1 MAIGSLSEVVRIIIG
16 NRASLAGF
24 LMIFI
29 FVSMAI
35 LADLIAPYNPYE
47 RVSTPFQPPNE
58 RHWLGTDD
66 LGRDIFSQ
74 MIYSSRLSLII
85 GFISALVATVIG
97 TMLGILSGYYGGK
110 VDEILMRLTDLWLA
124 FPNLLFAILL
134 VVIFSPQTGNRVVPI
149 IIAIALV
156 SWPTAARLIRSA
168 VISIKQTPYIEAARA
183 LGASDARIIFSHIL
197 PNTTSLIIIEIITI
211 MGGAMLTEASLSFLG
226 LGDPRA
232 MSWGMMLHYALSRN
246 AIYLGM
252 WWWFLPP
259 GLLISLSVL
268 SIILISTG
276 LEEYFNPRLRRR
288 L

>member
-1 MAIGSLSEVVRIIIG
+1 MAIGSLPEVIRIIIG

-24 LMIFI
+24 LMLLVFL
-29 FVSMAI
+29 SMAI

-47 RVSTPFQPPNE
+47 RVSLPFQPPSG

-110 VDEILMRLTDLWLA
+110 IDEILMRLTDLWLA

-156 SWPTAARLIRSA
+156 SWPTASRLIRSA
-168 VISIKQTPYIEAARA
+168 VISIKQSPYIEAARA
-183 LGASDARIIFSHIL
+183 LGASDAMIIFSHIL
-197 PNTTSLIIIEIITI
+197 PNTTSLIIIEVITI

>member
-1 MAIGSLSEVVRIIIG
+1 MAIGSLLEVIRIIIG

-24 LMIFI
+24 LMLLV

-47 RVSTPFQPPNE
+47 RVSLPFQPPSG

-156 SWPTAARLIRSA
+156 SWPTASRLIRSA
-168 VISIKQTPYIEAARA
+168 VISIKQSPYIEAARA

-197 PNTTSLIIIEIITI
+197 PNTTSLIIIEVITI

>member
-1 MAIGSLSEVVRIIIG
+1 MAIGSLPEVIRIIIG

-24 LMIFI
+24 LMLLV

-47 RVSTPFQPPNE
+47 RVSLPFQPPSG

-110 VDEILMRLTDLWLA
+110 IDEILMRLTDLWLA

-156 SWPTAARLIRSA
+156 SWPTASRLIRSA
-168 VISIKQTPYIEAARA
+168 VISIKQSPYIEAARA

-197 PNTTSLIIIEIITI
+197 PNTTSLIIIEVITI

>member
-1 MAIGSLSEVVRIIIG
+1 MAIGSLPEVIRIIIG

-24 LMIFI
+24 LMLLV

-47 RVSTPFQPPNE
+47 RVSLPFQPPSG

-110 VDEILMRLTDLWLA
+110 IDEILMRLTDLWLA

-156 SWPTAARLIRSA
+156 SWPTASRLIRSA
-168 VISIKQTPYIEAARA
+168 VISIKQSPYIEAARA
-183 LGASDARIIFSHIL
+183 LGASDAMIIFSHIL
-197 PNTTSLIIIEIITI
+197 PNTTSLIIIEVITI

>member
-1 MAIGSLSEVVRIIIG
+1 MAIGSLLEVIRIIMG

-24 LMIFI
+24 LMLLV

-47 RVSTPFQPPNE
+47 RVSLPFQPPSG

-156 SWPTAARLIRSA
+156 SWPTASRLIRSA
-168 VISIKQTPYIEAARA
+168 VISIKQSPYIEAARA

-197 PNTTSLIIIEIITI
+197 PNTTSLIIIEVITI

>member
-1 MAIGSLSEVVRIIIG
+1 MAIGSLPEVIRIIIG

-24 LMIFI
+24 LMLLA

-47 RVSTPFQPPNE
+47 RVSLPFQPPSG

-110 VDEILMRLTDLWLA
+110 IDEILMRLTDLWLA

-156 SWPTAARLIRSA
+156 SWPTASRLIRSA
-168 VISIKQTPYIEAARA
+168 VISIKQSPYIEAARA

-197 PNTTSLIIIEIITI
+197 PNTTSLIIIEVITI

>member
-1 MAIGSLSEVVRIIIG
+1 MAIGSLPEVIRIIID
-16 NRASLAGF
+16 NRTSLAGL
-24 LMIFI
+24 LMLLV

-47 RVSTPFQPPNE
+47 RVSLPFQPPSE
-58 RHWLGTDD
+58 KHWLGTDD

-156 SWPTAARLIRSA
+156 SWPTASRLIRSA
-168 VISIKQTPYIEAARA
+168 VISIKQSPYIEAARA

-197 PNTTSLIIIEIITI
+197 PNLTSLIIIEVITI

>member
-1 MAIGSLSEVVRIIIG
+1 MAMGSLLEIIKIIIG
-16 NRASLAGF
+16 NRASLTGF
-24 LMIFI
+24 LMLIA
-29 FVSMAI
+29 FVSLAI
-35 LADLIAPYNPYE
+35 FADLIAPYNPYE
-47 RVSTPFQPPNE
+47 RVSQPFQPPSGS
-58 RHWLGTDD
+58 HWLGTDD

-74 MIYSSRLSLII
+74 VIYSSRLSLII

-97 TMLGILSGYYGGK
+97 TMLGILSGYYGGR

-134 VVIFSPQTGNRVVPI
+134 VVIFSPYTGNRVVPI
-149 IIAIALV
+149 VIAIALV
-156 SWPTAARLIRSA
+156 SWPTASRLIRSA
-168 VISIKQTPYIEAARA
+168 VISIKQSPYIEAARA
-183 LGASDARIIFSHIL
+183 LGASDSRIIFGHVL
-197 PNTTSLIIIEIITI
+197 PNTTSLIIIEVITI
-211 MGGAMLTEASLSFLG
+211 MGNAMLTEASLSFLG

-246 AIYLGM
+246 AIYLGL

>member
-1 MAIGSLSEVVRIIIG
+1 MIIGSLPEVMRIIIG

-24 LMIFI
+24 LMLLA

-47 RVSTPFQPPNE
+47 RVSQPFQPPSR

-74 MIYSSRLSLII
+74 VIHSSRLSLII

-97 TMLGILSGYYGGK
+97 TTLGILSGYYGGK
-110 VDEILMRLTDLWLA
+110 IDEILMRLTDLWLA

-134 VVIFSPQTGNRVVPI
+134 VVIFSPHTGNRVVPI
-149 IIAIALV
+149 VIAIALV
-156 SWPTAARLIRSA
+156 SWPTASRLIRSA
-168 VISIKQTPYIEAARA
+168 VISIKQSPYIEAARA
-183 LGASDARIIFSHIL
+183 LGASDSRIIFSHIL
-197 PNTTSLIIIEIITI
+197 PNTTSLIIIEVITI
-211 MGGAMLTEASLSFLG
+211 TGGAMLTEASLSFLG

>member
-1 MAIGSLSEVVRIIIG
+1 MAIGSLLEVIRIIIG

-24 LMIFI
+24 LMLLVFA
-29 FVSMAI
+29 SMAI
-35 LADLIAPYNPYE
+35 LADLIAPYNPYG
-47 RVSTPFQPPNE
+47 RVSLPFQPPSG

-124 FPNLLFAILL
+124 FPSLLFAILL

-156 SWPTAARLIRSA
+156 SWPTASRLIRSA
-168 VISIKQTPYIEAARA
+168 VISIKQSPYIEAARA

-197 PNTTSLIIIEIITI
+197 PNTTSLIIIEVITI